1 MSVCSKDTKKK
12 KKEKVEKVKH
22 AKKPVVK
29 VKVKNPDGKELTEEQ
44 VEALQNR

>member
-12 KKEKVEKVKH
+12 KKEKVKVEP

>member
-12 KKEKVEKVKH
+12 KKEKVVKKDPEKKVKK
-22 AKKPVVK
+22 A
-29 VKVKNPDGKELTEEQ
+29 KNPDTKELTEEQ